1 MKIKIAIVDDHPLV
15 ITGIRHILDNA
26 KGMEIIGSYT
36 NGRELLKGI
45 SIEQPD
51 VLLLDIQLP
60 GQTGDEL
67 VELIREK
74 YQQIKILVL
83 TNFDNVFYVKNML
96 KKGANGYVLKTTDED
111 ILLEAII
118 SVFNGELYLEPALR
132 EKVLLDNL
140 QAKRAFAI
148 DPVITRLEREILKH
162 IASDKTS
169 QQIADTLFLSKRTI
183 DNYRLSLLMKLGVK
197 NPAGLVKK
205 AIQLGLID

>member
-1 MKIKIAIVDDHPLV
+1 MIKIAIVDDHPLV
-15 ITGIRHILDNA
+15 ITGLRHILANA
-26 KGMEIIGSYT
+26 KGMEIIGSYV
-36 NGRELLKGI
+36 NGSELLKGI

-67 VELIREK
+67 LELIRRN
-74 YQQIKILVL
+74 YQLIKILVL
-83 TNFDNVFYVKNML
+83 TNFDNVFYIKNML
-96 KKGANGYVLKTTDED
+96 KKGANGYVLKTTNED
-111 ILLEAII
+111 ILLEAIRA
-118 SVFNGELYLEPALR
+118 VFDGELYLEPVLR

-140 QAKRAFAI
+140 QAKQAFATQ
-148 DPVITRLEREILKH
+148 PVITRLEKEILKH
-162 IASDKTS
+162 VAADMTS
-169 QQIADTLFLSKRTI
+169 QQIADILFLSKRTI